1 MFMRDGF
8 IAPPRWFTG
17 IIIANIAVSIL
28 VLLLVISFNPHQTDS
43 TLNLLL
49 LGLPAYSAIYGLL
62 AYLVY
67 GERPEVAWVMMFLV
81 WAAFG
86 LCLLMLIL

>member
-1 MFMRDGF
+1 MWDEF

-17 IIIANIAVSIL
+17 IIFGTIAASII
-28 VLLLVISFNPHQTDS
+28 VLLLVIAFNPHQTNS
-43 TLNLLL
+43 TLNLML
-49 LGLPAYSAIYGLL
+49 LGLPAYSSISGLL

-67 GERPEVAWVMMFLV
+67 GERPEVAWVLLYLV

-86 LCLLMLIL
+86 FCFLMIIL